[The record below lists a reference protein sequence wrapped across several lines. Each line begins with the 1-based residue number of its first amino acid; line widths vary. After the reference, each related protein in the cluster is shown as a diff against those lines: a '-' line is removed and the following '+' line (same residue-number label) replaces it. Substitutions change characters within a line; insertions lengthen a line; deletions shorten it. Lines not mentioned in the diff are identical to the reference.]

1 MGKTPTGKS
10 KAPLILLG
18 LVCIIALL
26 AASSAIML
34 RKGIELQRFAFA
46 SVRAERIAL
55 RINNGI
61 IISIDRLEIPDRQG
75 AASVSRPELLIPRF
89 NAVAHLFREIRLN
102 SIHYRGHIYS
112 LLFQDNQF
120 TVSGDDFQLAAALSY
135 GEGTVSL
142 DIAQLALT
150 PYAAV
155 LSGKAAY
162 YRDSG
167 NLTFSGRFTALGI
180 EGRVSISQHRDL
192 IDAEIQTD
200 HFVDLAGP
208 LEQLGVDRDIVS
220 WVKKNITAREYR
232 INTLHL
238 GFAVKEDGLHV
249 LPLSV
254 TGSGIATDAAVRFD
268 PTLPLVHCERIHV
281 AFEKDLLSF
290 DLDAPIYQ
298 TKNLAG
304 SRVTIGPLLGDNT
317 RLTITLRTEA
327 PLDGEIHDLLRT
339 YDIQLP
345 LTQQTGTTKADLQL
359 LFDLPDFTL
368 HTRGRFTTDQGTW
381 RYKDISF
388 QTDGAAVQLRDD
400 LITLESAVIRYLDIL
415 QASVSGTVTPE
426 TGLAVLNADIAH
438 FILRDKEKTV
448 VRLDKLATPIT
459 MRFTAHDA
467 RLHLEKLQTDIS
479 FTPARNLLTVNDL
492 RLMQPFIPSLRDFPL
507 QAGKVNIDFTDPQ
520 DLVFDGA
527 ITTDALP
534 LSLHDRP
541 ITLFT
546 FRGRRSGEKLTATIN
561 DGKISLTIADALA
574 LHLHDYLVTIEA
586 ETLGKKAGTLSSLP
600 VVISGPGSLIRLKD
614 LAIPTNAFK
623 AELTGTD
630 VTFTAALAQGSI
642 LFEVNGGE
650 MKLAATEIDALI
662 AQDFLHFADLEG
674 GRFNLSLQ
682 GENEQNVEGFVEFT
696 NVLIKDAALLNNVL
710 SFINAI
716 PALATLSSPG
726 FDKDGYRVQDGV
738 FHFTLRDNLLTLHRF
753 RTDGATIN
761 IEAEGWLNFADD
773 RMKIEMELIS
783 LKDYSKIIG
792 MIPWAGYAILGEN
805 GSLSTSLLI
814 TGTRNDPEITTNVS
828 AEIVMM
834 PVNVVKRAIQ
844 WPFRLFGRI
853 RDPAAEAPETVEG
866 IPQEEESFNQ

>member
-1 MGKTPTGKS
+1 MDGTIHRKNRKS
-10 KAPLILLG
+10 KVPLILLG
-18 LVCIIALL
+18 LVCIVALL

-55 RINNGI
+55 RIDNGI
-61 IISIDRLEIPDRQG
+61 IIAIDRLEIPDRRA

-102 SIHYRGHIYS
+102 SIHYRGHIYT

-135 GEGTVSL
+135 GEGAVSL
-142 DIAQLALT
+142 NIAKLALT
-150 PYAAV
+150 SYAAV

-162 YRDSG
+162 YRDNG
-167 NLTFSGRFTALGI
+167 NLTFNGRFAALGV
-180 EGRVSISQHRDL
+180 EGRVTISQHRDL
-192 IDAEIQTD
+192 IDVEMQTD
-200 HFVDLAGP
+200 HFIDLAGP
-208 LEQLGVDRDIVS
+208 LEQLGVDQDIVS
-220 WVKKNITAREYR
+220 WVKENIAAREYR
-232 INTLHL
+232 INTLRL
-238 GFAVKEDGLHV
+238 GFAVKEDGLHIQ
-249 LPLSV
+249 PLSV
-254 TGSGIATDAAVRFD
+254 NGSGIATDAAVRFD
-268 PTLPLVHCERIHV
+268 PSLPPVQCARINV
-281 AFEKDLLSF
+281 VFKNDLLSF

-298 TKNLAG
+298 TKDLAG
-304 SRVTIGPLLGDNT
+304 SRVTIGPVLGDST
-317 RLTITLRTEA
+317 RLAITLRTEA

-368 HTRGRFTTDQGTW
+368 HTRGRFTTGQGTW

-388 QTDGAAVQLRDD
+388 QADGAAVQLRDD
-400 LITLESAVIRYLDIL
+400 LITLESAAIRYPDIL
-415 QASVSGTVTPE
+415 QARVSGTVTPE
-426 TGLAVLNADIAH
+426 TGLAMLNMDIVE
-438 FILRDKEKTV
+438 FNLRDKEKTV
-448 VRLDKLATPIT
+448 VRIDNLATPIS
-459 MRFTAHDA
+459 MRFNAHDA
-467 RLHLEKLQTDIS
+467 RLHLEELQTDIS
-479 FTPARNLLTVNDL
+479 LTPARNLLTMNDL
-492 RLMQPFIPSLRDFPL
+492 RRMQPFIPSLRDFPL
-507 QAGKVNIDFTDPQ
+507 QAGKVNIDFTDPE

-534 LSLHDRP
+534 LSLHNRP
-541 ITLFT
+541 VTLFT
-546 FRGRRSGEKLTATIN
+546 FTGRRSGEKLAATIN

-574 LHLHDYLVTIEA
+574 VHLHDYLVTVEA
-586 ETLGKKAGTLSSLP
+586 ETLGKKAGTISSLP
-600 VVISGPGSLIRLKD
+600 VVISGPAGLIKLKD
-614 LAIPTNAFK
+614 LAIPTNAFR

-630 VTFTAALAQGSI
+630 VTFTAALAQGNI
-642 LFEVNGGE
+642 LFEANGGE

-662 AQDFLHFADLEG
+662 ARDFLQFSDLEG
-674 GRFNLSLQ
+674 GRFNLSLK
-682 GENEQNVEGFVEFT
+682 GENEQNVEGFVEFS

-726 FDKDGYRVQDGV
+726 FDTNGYRVKDGV
-738 FHFTLRDNLLTLHRF
+738 FHFTLRDNLLTLHQF

-761 IEAEGWLNFADD
+761 IEAEGWLNLADD
-773 RMKIEMELIS
+773 SMKIEVELIS

-814 TGTRNDPEITTNVS
+814 TGTRKDPEITTNVS

-853 RDPAAEAPETVEG
+853 RDLAAETPET
-866 IPQEEESFNQ
+866 EE